1 MPRLFRPRGTR
12 RARTCPRL
20 TSWGAEVSFGV
31 QRAGR
36 RSWSLVGQVMKVRG
50 EGEWRCAAPL
60 ADALRGAAPER
71 EVTEGIMSPP
81 NDPGLAV
88 RS

>member
-1 MPRLFRPRGTR
+1 
-12 RARTCPRL
+12 
-20 TSWGAEVSFGV
+20 
-31 QRAGR
+31 
-36 RSWSLVGQVMKVRG
+36 MKVRG